1 MIRQSSLESPHPVHI
16 MQIGIRNSFGLT
28 VDPVTGKLWDTENGP
43 DYGDEINIVPP
54 YFNSGWNVLMGPV
67 NKTQLEQ
74 IPKFLNYT
82 YHDPQ
87 FTWWKT
93 VAPTGLAF
101 ATSQEYGKYQNDL
114 FVGDCNNGNIY
125 RFHLNQNRDGFVFNS
140 PQLQDKVVNIGD
152 SMDEII
158 FGTGF
163 GCVSDVITGP
173 DGLLYIVSLTD
184 GTIYR
189 IVPNSISQ
197 LSYLPYLF
205 IPIIIVLVLIHF
217 KRSRKKIQT
226 I

>member
-1 MIRQSSLESPHPVHI
+1 
-16 MQIGIRNSFGLT
+16 
-28 VDPVTGKLWDTENGP
+28 
-43 DYGDEINIVPP
+43 
-54 YFNSGWNVLMGPV
+54 
-67 NKTQLEQ
+67 
-74 IPKFLNYT
+74 
-82 YHDPQ
+82 
-87 FTWWKT
+87 
-93 VAPTGLAF
+93 
-101 ATSQEYGKYQNDL
+101 
-114 FVGDCNNGNIY
+114 
-125 RFHLNQNRDGFVFNS
+125 
-140 PQLQDKVVNIGD
+140 
-152 SMDEII
+152 MDEII

-205 IPIIIVLVLIHF
+205 IPIIIALVLIYF